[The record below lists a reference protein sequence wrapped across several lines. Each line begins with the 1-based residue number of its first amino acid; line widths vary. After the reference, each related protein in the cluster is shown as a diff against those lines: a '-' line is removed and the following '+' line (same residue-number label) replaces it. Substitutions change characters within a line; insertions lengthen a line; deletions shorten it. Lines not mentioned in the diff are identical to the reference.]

1 MTKKHYAWVVEGI
14 LNRLPKQFFVKCSV
28 VDWNTFVPSETSTTE
43 KAATNAMKYKYCV
56 WQWLV
61 GKHSQVPWINGQ
73 KKPLYLYGAFLMN
86 PLAKATKT
94 TLNGKENLAW
104 FIGGTLGGLRKAGD
118 WSATVRYE
126 YVEALSVPEIDVS
139 GIGRGNLL
147 KFWFAQAIA
156 ANYDPKE
163 ANGFT
168 NYKGFSALY
177 MYGITDSLSFRA
189 YGAYSKPAND
199 KLGSDFT
206 FRKFDLGIISAGFK
220 SNFNKIFKNR
230 LALIIS
236 ESFFFI
242 FYNKT
247 KRFLLFFEFL
257 LVNPIGPG
265 PIDETERTPPADLSA
280 QGLEASAANKSAE
293 AQRIAGAEAK
303 PKESKTDSVERWSIL
318 RSAVNALMS
327 LADKL
332 GIASSNSSSS
342 TSRSADVDSTTA
354 TAPTPPPPTFDDYKT
369 QAQTA
374 YDTIFTSTSLADIQA
389 ALVSLQDAVT
399 NIKDTAATDEE
410 TAIAAEWETKNA
422 DAVKVGA
429 QITELAKY
437 ASDNQAIL
445 DSLGKLTSFDLL
457 QAALLQSVANNN
469 KAAELLKEMQDNPV
483 VPGKTPAIA
492 QSLVDQTDATATQI
506 EKDGNAIR
514 DAYFAGQ
521 NASGAVE
528 NAKSNNSISNIDSA
542 KAAIATAKTQI
553 AEAQKKFPDSPILQ
567 EAEQMVIQAEKDL
580 KNIKPADG
588 SDVPNPGT
596 TVGGSK
602 QQGSSIGSI
611 RVSMLLDDAEN
622 ETASILMS
630 GFRQMIHMFNTE
642 NPDSQAAQQELA
654 AQARAAKAAGDDSAA
669 AALADAQKALEAAL
683 GKAGQQQGILNAL
696 GQIASAAVV
705 SAGVLPLQQVL

>member
-1 MTKKHYAWVVEGI
+1 M
-14 LNRLPKQFFVKCSV
+14 
-28 VDWNTFVPSETSTTE
+28 
-43 KAATNAMKYKYCV
+43 
-56 WQWLV
+56 
-61 GKHSQVPWINGQ
+61 
-73 KKPLYLYGAFLMN
+73 
-86 PLAKATKT
+86 
-94 TLNGKENLAW
+94 
-104 FIGGTLGGLRKAGD
+104 
-118 WSATVRYE
+118 
-126 YVEALSVPEIDVS
+126 
-139 GIGRGNLL
+139 
-147 KFWFAQAIA
+147 
-156 ANYDPKE
+156 
-163 ANGFT
+163 
-168 NYKGFSALY
+168 
-177 MYGITDSLSFRA
+177 
-189 YGAYSKPAND
+189 
-199 KLGSDFT
+199 
-206 FRKFDLGIISAGFK
+206 
-220 SNFNKIFKNR
+220 
-230 LALIIS
+230 
-236 ESFFFI
+236 
-242 FYNKT
+242 
-247 KRFLLFFEFL
+247 
-257 LVNPIGPG
+257 VNPIGPG

-399 NIKDTAATDEE
+399 NMKDTAATDEE

-506 EKDGNAIR
+506 EKDGNVIR

-654 AQARAAKAAGDDSAA
+654 AQAGAAKAAGDDSAA

-705 SAGVLPLQQVL
+705 SAGVPPAAASSIGSSVKQLYKTSKSTGSDYKTQISAGYDAYKSINDAYGRARNDATRDVINNVSTPALTRSVPRARTEARGPEKTDQALARVISGNSRTLGDVYSQVSALQSVMQIIQSNPQANNEEIRQKLTSAVTKPPQFGYPYVQLSNDSTQKFIAKLESLFAEGSRTAAEIKALSFETNSLFIQQVLVNIGSLYSGYLQ